1 MAEINRL
8 FEKRAIP
15 LGGTLTQWHGQED
28 AINHYREL
36 LEKEALNKL
45 DIKPKLQLT
54 LKISKLTW
62 ARILVCTDG
71 CG

>member
-1 MAEINRL
+1 MT
-8 FEKRAIP
+8 P
-15 LGGTLTQWHGQED
+15 WYTQED

-36 LEKEALNKL
+36 LEKEALNKM

-62 ARILVCTDG
+62 ARILVRTGG